1 MHFALEEL
9 QSHDG
14 VDGDQQKDQQSNV
27 QQRQHGFE
35 DGVHHHLQA
44 WELTVKQNQSKS
56 SKSNS
61 AKLPSHFFAV
71 FFLMTEKAL
80 TGDSRDKA

>member
-14 VDGDQQKDQQSNV
+14 IYSDQQENEQGDV
-27 QQRQHGFE
+27 QQRQHGLE

-44 WELTVKQNQSKS
+44 
-56 SKSNS
+56 
-61 AKLPSHFFAV
+61 
-71 FFLMTEKAL
+71 
-80 TGDSRDKA
+80 

>member
-1 MHFALEEL
+1 MSFRRTCASVIASFVHFAFEKL

-14 VDGDQQKDQQSNV
+14 IYSDQQEDEQGDV

-44 WELTVKQNQSKS
+44 
-56 SKSNS
+56 
-61 AKLPSHFFAV
+61 
-71 FFLMTEKAL
+71 
-80 TGDSRDKA
+80 